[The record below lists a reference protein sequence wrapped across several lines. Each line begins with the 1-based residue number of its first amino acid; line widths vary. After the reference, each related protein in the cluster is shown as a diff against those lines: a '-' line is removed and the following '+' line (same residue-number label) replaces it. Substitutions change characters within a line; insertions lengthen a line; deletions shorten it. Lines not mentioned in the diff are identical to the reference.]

1 LGEDRGEPPPPL
13 NTMSL
18 TILYVEDNK
27 FVADAVRDL
36 LEAEGWTVELCSDG
50 NAAMNR
56 VAGGAAYDLLLFDN
70 ELPGVSGLEL
80 TRYARSL
87 PIYRTT
93 PIIMIS
99 ATDYSA
105 DARRAGAD
113 LFLRKPDEIG
123 ELVNAVRR
131 LLEAKGNG
139 YYTG

>member
-1 LGEDRGEPPPPL
+1 
-13 NTMSL
+13 MSL

-27 FVADAVRDL
+27 FVADAVREL
-36 LEAEGWTVELCSDG
+36 LEAEGWTVELCPDG

-56 VAGGAAYDLLLFDN
+56 LAGGAAYDLLLFDN

-87 PIYRTT
+87 PRYRTT

-105 DARRAGAD
+105 DARRAGVD
-113 LFLRKPDEIG
+113 LFLRKPNEIG

-139 YYTG
+139 YYTGQ